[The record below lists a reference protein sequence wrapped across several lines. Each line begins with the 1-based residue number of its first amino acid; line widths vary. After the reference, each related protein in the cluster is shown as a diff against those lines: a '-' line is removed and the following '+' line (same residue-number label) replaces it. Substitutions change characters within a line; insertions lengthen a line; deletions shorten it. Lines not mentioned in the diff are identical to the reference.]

1 MPSPSLRKDR
11 PSRRLRAP
19 LRHHPQGDKGHG
31 READRRL
38 RLRALQGPATRP
50 IRALLYLHPERENG
64 AALRAYADSGLVLLS
79 SRSRELRSTWS
90 RLRQAYGPEGTNLS
104 LNVPSMSP
112 DTPMRTIARG
122 TNLSPQCHPDVPW
135 MSPRN
140 PMRTRFC
147 EICPLG
153 RHDPISP
160 KFRPNRHCQSASN
173 RDPGS
178 ASKKDPPAGR
188 VEGPQR
194 RDRRRGAGQGERSGV
209 DLVSSLLP
217 LRSRRA
223 VAGFLRS
230 ASSVANWRCR
240 SPGCRSGASAGR
252 ATPWSSSRPRTRS
265 AIRQTAG
272 WLSRPPR
279 CARRAG

>member
-209 DLVSSLLP
+209 DLVPSLPPLPVAACGGRLPQERVFSRQLALPVSRISQWCVSRSSNAVVIFASPNTLGHSANGRLVVTTTEV
-217 LRSRRA
+217 RS
-223 VAGFLRS
+223 
-230 ASSVANWRCR
+230 
-240 SPGCRSGASAGR
+240 
-252 ATPWSSSRPRTRS
+252 
-265 AIRQTAG
+265 
-272 WLSRPPR
+272 
-279 CARRAG
+279 